1 MCVCCGY
8 NICCCCNF
16 CNSFSSRCIEISIF
30 FFSLST
36 LTFSLLNIII
46 IKWTHLSSAS
56 FVLLMLLVVNA
67 TITTL
72 ASIAIIIYRFRGL
85 INKNRNILS
94 ACLARI
100 GLIFSIIIFF
110 ISVISESIIQTNFKK
125 IDYPC
130 QDIHDDDGIFN
141 FQRILIS
148 DRDFCREKGNNY
160 YAKICSQ
167 AEYTISYLSAT
178 INEFSTII
186 LFFLWY
192 NDLRRIKE
200 KVDGVYGATVIN
212 QGRFSKRINFGD
224 MNEQQINEID
234 SVNKQI
240 NQFNQNHSIQNH
252 VILVKNNNKNHKKT
266 RMSLPNLN
274 YKKAQKKNFI
284 QNLREEMKEGIESI
298 DEEEDSSNKDSQN
311 QKHDIKISIYK
322 TNNRYNNDNE
332 NQKKSGID
340 YSEKSENKT
349 KVEEIKENSVE
360 SPNIF
365 L

>member
-1 MCVCCGY
+1 MCLCCCY

-46 IKWTHLSSAS
+46 IKWTHLSSGS
-56 FVLLMLLVVNA
+56 FVLLMLLVVNTA
-67 TITTL
+67 ISTL

-100 GLIFSIIIFF
+100 GLIFSVIIFF
-110 ISVISESIIQTNFKK
+110 LSVISESIIQTNFKK

-130 QDIHDDDGIFN
+130 QDVQNDDGIFN
-141 FQRILIS
+141 FRRILIS
-148 DRDFCREKGNNY
+148 DKDFCREKGTTY
-160 YAKICSQ
+160 YARICSQ

-178 INEFSTII
+178 INEFSSII

-200 KVDGVYGATVIN
+200 KVEGAYGATVIN
-212 QGRFSKRINFGD
+212 QSRFKKRINFGD
-224 MNEQQINEID
+224 MNEQQINGID
-234 SVNKQI
+234 SVNKHF
-240 NQFNQNHSIQNH
+240 NQFNQNQSIQNH
-252 VILVKNNNKNHKKT
+252 VVLVKNNNKNHKKT
-266 RMSLPNLN
+266 RMSLPNIN
-274 YKKAQKKNFI
+274 YKKDQKNFI

-322 TNNRYNNDNE
+322 TNNRHNNE
-332 NQKKSGID
+332 NKNDKKNDID
-340 YSEKSENKT
+340 YSEKSENRT